1 METNKT
7 QDYLLK
13 KQIRKKAM
21 DRISLEYPLTAEML
35 KKYNDE
41 LNWTKVSSNSSINWS
56 IDMIKA
62 FEYYIDWKEFSEFLS
77 EKLLYEEVIDR
88 FKDKWDW
95 KALSSNSGLKLTYE
109 LLDRYIDRWDWSTII
124 KRGEW
129 NEREELFSLEFLK
142 RYQDRIPIEELE
154 DSELWMDIVEKEMGT
169 IKKEMILTS

>member
-1 METNKT
+1 METNNM

-13 KQIRKKAM
+13 KQIRKEAM

-35 KKYNDE
+35 KKYSDE
-41 LNWTKVSSNSSINWS
+41 LNWAKVSNNASINWS
-56 IDMIKA
+56 SDMIKA
-62 FEYYIDWKEFSEFLS
+62 FEYYIDWTEFSEFVS
-77 EKLLYEEVIDR
+77 EKLLYDEVIDR

-95 KALSSNSGLKLTYE
+95 KALSNNSGLKLTYE
-109 LLDRYIDRWDWSTII
+109 LLDRYIDRWDWSAII
-124 KRGEW
+124 NRGEW
-129 NEREELFSLEFLK
+129 NKREDIFSLEFLK

>member
-21 DRISLEYPLTAEML
+21 DRISIEYPLTAEML
-35 KKYNDE
+35 KKFSDE
-41 LNWTKVSSNSSINWS
+41 LNWTKVSRNSSINWS

-62 FEYYIDWKEFSEFLS
+62 FEYYIDWKEFSEFIS
-77 EKLLYEEVIDR
+77 ERLLCDEIVEQ

-95 KALSSNSGLKLTYE
+95 KALSNNSGLKLTYE

-154 DSELWMDIVEKEMGT
+154 DSELWMDIVEKEMDA